1 MSLGEIVFQ
10 VLVYALAVT
19 IPLWALIAGGT
30 AERLSALIFILTTPA
45 SLFVQQVFP
54 LRHAGTIFLTIDGLM
69 ALGFL
74 ILALVY
80 RHLWIAL
87 MMFTMAGFF
96 SIHAFYEMTDRDL
109 DWTFAL
115 LSNLATLVL
124 LASLAIGV
132 WTARRRR
139 ADGA

>member
-1 MSLGEIVFQ
+1 MSASAIAFL
-10 VLVYALAVT
+10 VLLSALAIIV
-19 IPLWALIAGGT
+19 PLWALVAGGR
-30 AERLSALIFILTTPA
+30 AERLSALFFIVATVA
-45 SLFVQQVFP
+45 SKSVEQMSSPQ
-54 LRHAGTIFLTIDGLM
+54 HAGVIFLGIDGLM

-96 SIHAFYEMTDRDL
+96 SIHAFYEMTNRDL
-109 DWTFAL
+109 DATFAH

-132 WTARRRR
+132 WTSRHRR

>member
-1 MSLGEIVFQ
+1 
-10 VLVYALAVT
+10 
-19 IPLWALIAGGT
+19 
-30 AERLSALIFILTTPA
+30 
-45 SLFVQQVFP
+45 
-54 LRHAGTIFLTIDGLM
+54 M

-96 SIHAFYEMTDRDL
+96 SVHAFYEMTDRDL

-132 WTARRRR
+132 WTSRRRR

>member
-1 MSLGEIVFQ
+1 MPSKEILFQ
-10 VLVYALAVT
+10 VLVISLAVI
-19 IPLWALIAGGT
+19 IPVWAIIAGGM
-30 AERLSALIFILTTPA
+30 AERLSALMFMIATLA
-45 SLFVQQVFP
+45 SKSVEQFSEAQ
-54 LRHAGTIFLTIDGLM
+54 HAGTLFLTIDGVM

-74 ILALVY
+74 ILALAF

-109 DWTFAL
+109 DPTFAH

-124 LASLAIGV
+124 LVSLAIGV
-132 WTARRRR
+132 WTSRRR
-139 ADGA
+139 AADGA

>member
-10 VLVYALAVT
+10 VLVYALAV
-19 IPLWALIAGGT
+19 IVPLWALVAGGR
-30 AERLSALIFILTTPA
+30 AERLSALFFIVATVA
-45 SLFVQQVFP
+45 SKSVEQMSSPQ
-54 LRHAGTIFLTIDGLM
+54 HAGVIFLGIDGLM

-132 WTARRRR
+132 WTSRRRR

>member
-1 MSLGEIVFQ
+1 MPSKEILFQ
-10 VLVYALAVT
+10 VFVLSLAVI
-19 IPLWALIAGGT
+19 IPVWAIIAGGM
-30 AERLSALIFILTTPA
+30 AERLSALMFMVATLA
-45 SLFVQQVFP
+45 SKSVEQFSEAQ
-54 LRHAGTIFLTIDGLM
+54 HAGTLFLAIDGVM

-74 ILALVY
+74 ILALGY

-109 DWTFAL
+109 DPTFAH

-124 LASLAIGV
+124 LVSLAIGV
-132 WTARRRR
+132 WTSRRR
-139 ADGA
+139 AADGA

>member
-1 MSLGEIVFQ
+1 MPLGEIIFQ
-10 VLVYALAVT
+10 VLVYALAVI
-19 IPLWALIAGGT
+19 IPLWALVAGGR
-30 AERLSALIFILTTPA
+30 AERLSAIFFIVATVA
-45 SLFVQQVFP
+45 SKSVEQMSPPQ
-54 LRHAGTIFLTIDGLM
+54 HAGVIFLGIDGLM

-87 MMFTMAGFF
+87 MMFTMAGVF

-115 LSNLATLVL
+115 MSNLATLVL
-124 LASLAIGV
+124 LTSLAIGV
-132 WTARRRR
+132 WTSRRR
-139 ADGA
+139 APEQA